1 MKQNI
6 RVIVADDHSVIR
18 VCVAYLLAAEPHMSL
33 VGTAIDAP
41 SLAALFESRPCDVI
55 VADLG
60 MPGFDGEN
68 NAVTMLGRLMRHPAC
83 PPVVILTMLR
93 HPPVLNALLLL
104 GAAAIVDKRDTVEAL
119 IHAIEAAVR
128 HRRYLS
134 RHVEL
139 RTRRSARPRHVGVLS
154 AREWEV
160 FGYCVRGFTV
170 SQIAERLRR
179 STKTIS
185 MQKRSALRKLGL
197 ETGTDLIDYARQI
210 GLV

>member
-18 VCVAYLLAAEPHMSL
+18 VCVAHLLATQPHMSL
-33 VGTAIDAP
+33 VGTAADAP
-41 SLAALFESRPCDVI
+41 SLAALFDSLPCDVI

-68 NAVTMLGRLMRHPAC
+68 NAVTMLGRLMRHPDC

-93 HPPVLNALLLL
+93 HPSVLNAMLAL
-104 GAAAIVDKRDTVEAL
+104 GATAIVDKRDTVNAL
-119 IHAIEAAVR
+119 IHAIEAAAR
-128 HRRYLS
+128 CRRYLS
-134 RHVEL
+134 QHVEL
-139 RTRRSARPRHVGVLS
+139 RTRGSATSSEARPLS

-160 FGYCVRGFTV
+160 FGYCARGFTV
-170 SQIAERLRR
+170 AQIAESLGR
-179 STKTIS
+179 STKTIGA
-185 MQKRSALRKLGL
+185 QKRSVLRKLGL
-197 ETGTDLIDYARQI
+197 VTDADLIDYARQI